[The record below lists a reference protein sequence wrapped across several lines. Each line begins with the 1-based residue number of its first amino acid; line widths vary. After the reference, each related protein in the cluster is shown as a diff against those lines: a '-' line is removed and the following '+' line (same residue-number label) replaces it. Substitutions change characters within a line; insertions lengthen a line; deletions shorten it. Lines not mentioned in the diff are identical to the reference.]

1 MTTPGALPDDPLEPA
16 LLAAR
21 LFCLAPRL
29 FRGMVLRGSE
39 SPLGT
44 WQQEQRDLRA
54 DFLRAFGDETT
65 TVPPLMAVLVGA
77 DADNTGGHGLG
88 WLQDLTLRP

>member
-1 MTTPGALPDDPLEPA
+1 
-16 LLAAR
+16 
-21 LFCLAPRL
+21 
-29 FRGMVLRGSE
+29 MVLRGSE

-77 DADNTGGHGLG
+77 DADNTRGHGLG